1 MPAGSGKMRLL
12 GLALLAAAAWACTTA
27 LAQEG
32 QPMPVDMNNLP
43 PEVRAKMME
52 RGMRMGRGGPMPGM
66 QPGGGAPAETPP
78 AGETPKPEG
87 EGQPAGDAAAG
98 VETVKRSDAEGPAD
112 PEELK
117 AKPDANG
124 QVQFTF
130 KNQTWP
136 DVLQWFSE
144 VSNATL
150 DWQELPADKVNI
162 ITQRKYSLPET
173 RDLLNRYLL
182 ARGFT
187 MLQQGE
193 VITVMKLDKIEP
205 SLVPRVEP
213 DDLEEHLPYEF
224 ARVRFDVPEPMDP
237 AKAVEDVKALLT
249 PTAKVTPLLASRQI
263 MVIDPVANLR
273 DVRDLLYGEQ
283 LSADGDIRPELFQIR
298 HRRADYVAD
307 QIMIVLG
314 MDPSSR
320 KSPMELQLEQQRMQL
335 LMQMQG
341 SGKDVS
347 QMLQQD
353 GPPVFLAVDRRL
365 NTISANAPP
374 KEMEI
379 IKRVVKQFDVPSNI
393 GGLADSGE
401 LTTKRYQTAT
411 VSADSVVTALKE
423 IANLSPLTQLQ
434 SDSGSKT
441 IFATATAEDHATIQG
456 MIDRLDGSGRSIRV
470 VWLSRRTPVDQVAG
484 TIQALMVGEKKE
496 ESPRRSYYYYDP
508 WSSRNNNESEDAGFR
523 IQADIENNRLILMAT
538 DDEFEEVTGMLTEL
552 GVITNGRQGNPNT
565 FRVLDARSPADTAE
579 LLKRIEQAWGG
590 RNPLNVN
597 VAPPEVAPGAAPS
610 ETPADEPAETPSGD
624 APATDEDTL
633 TRRAGL
639 PKFILAQY
647 AEGDS
652 IEANPESAAAVGP
665 EVEAEVEAEPRPP
678 APINL
683 TVTSDG
689 RIVISSDDP
698 VALDQMEDLLAELA
712 PPPEDFKLY
721 KLKNSDCRD
730 VWYNLTDYFEE
741 ELADDE
747 NDRFMRLWNG
757 FYEKTESA
765 TLGKRRK
772 LRFIWDTATN
782 SILVQN
788 ASPAQLQTVDKLI
801 EIYDQPVA
809 DDAVRRRK
817 TELVQVKYSRA
828 GDIAEAVKEVYRDL
842 LSSKDKEFQNRDG
855 ENNQRGGGGGRSIY
869 YSFGGGGTDNKSSPV
884 KMSFEG
890 ALSIGVDQVS
900 NTLIVSAEEQ
910 IFDSIKQMITSL
922 DEQARSETVVQVH
935 QLTGS
940 LDAEEL
946 QDALQTALST
956 PWAGGK
962 PQNQA
967 QGGRGGR
974 GGGERG
980 RGEWGRRG
988 RGDWRGGDRDRGR
1001 D

>member
-1 MPAGSGKMRLL
+1 MRML
-12 GLALLAAAAWACTTA
+12 GLALLAAASWAGTAA
-27 LAQEG
+27 LAQNVVVEG
-32 QPMPVDMNNLP
+32 QPVDMNNIP
-43 PEVRAKMME
+43 PEIRAKMME
-52 RGMRMGRGGPMPGM
+52 RGMRMGRGRGGPMPGM
-66 QPGGGAPAETPP
+66 QPGGPPGGEAPPAEE
-78 AGETPKPEG
+78 APKPEG
-87 EGQPAGDAAAG
+87 EGQPAGDAAPA
-98 VETVKRSDAEGPAD
+98 VETVKRSDAEGPAN

-283 LSADGDIRPELFQIR
+283 LASASDIRPELFQIR

-314 MDPSSR
+314 LDPSSR

-347 QMLQQD
+347 QMLHQD

-379 IKRVVKQFDVPSNI
+379 IKRVVKQFDVPNHVD
-393 GGLADSGE
+393 GLAESGE

-434 SDSGSKT
+434 SDAGSKT

-470 VWLSRRTPVDQVAG
+470 IWLSRRTPVDQVAG

-496 ESPRRSYYYYDP
+496 EPRRPYYYY
-508 WSSRNNNESEDAGFR
+508 SYGYGGNNQDNSDAGFR

-538 DDEFEEVTGMLTEL
+538 DDEYQEVTGMLTEL
-552 GVITNGRQGNPNT
+552 GVITNGRGGNPNT
-565 FRVLDARSPADTAE
+565 FRVLDARSPAETAE

-590 RNPLNVN
+590 RNPLNIN
-597 VAPPEVAPGAAPS
+597 VAPPEEAPAQPPAAAPAA
-610 ETPADEPAETPSGD
+610 TPPAD

-633 TRRAGL
+633 TRRSGV
-639 PKFILAQY
+639 PQFILAQY
-647 AEGDS
+647 AEGD
-652 IEANPESAAAVGP
+652 ADDAGP
-665 EVEAEVEAEPRPP
+665 EVDAEVEAAPPAP

-683 TVTSDG
+683 TITSDG

-712 PPPEDFKLY
+712 PPPEDFKIY
-721 KLKNSDCRD
+721 TLKNSDCYY
-730 VWYNLTDYFEE
+730 VYLNLKDYFED
-741 ELADDE
+741 ELADDD

-757 FYEKTESA
+757 FDTQTESA

-772 LRFIWDTATN
+772 LRFIWDEATN

-801 EIYDQPVA
+801 EIYDQPVPE
-809 DDAVRRRK
+809 DAVRRRK

-842 LSSKDKEFQNRDG
+842 LSSKDKEFQSRDG
-855 ENNQRGGGGGRSIY
+855 DNQRGNGGGGRSIY
-869 YSFGGGGTDNKSSPV
+869 YSFGGGGDNKSSPV
-884 KMSFEG
+884 KMSFQG

-910 IFDSIKQMITSL
+910 IFDSIKQMINSL

-946 QDALQTALST
+946 QNALQTALST

-980 RGEWGRRG
+980 RGDWGRRG
-988 RGDWRGGDRDRGR
+988 RGDWRGGDRRDRN
-1001 D
+1001 

>member
-1 MPAGSGKMRLL
+1 MPAGSGKMRML
-12 GLALLAAAAWACTTA
+12 GWALLAAAAWAGATA
-27 LAQEG
+27 LAQDAFQG
-32 QPMPVDMNNLP
+32 QPVDMNNIP
-43 PEVRAKMME
+43 PEIRAKMME
-52 RGMRMGRGGPMPGM
+52 GRMRGRRGPMPAV
-66 QPGGGAPAETPP
+66 QPGGPPGGETPP
-78 AGETPKPEG
+78 AEEAPKTEG
-87 EGQPAGDAAAG
+87 EGQPAGDAAPAI
-98 VETVKRSDAEGPAD
+98 ETVKRSDAEGPAN

-162 ITQRKYSLPET
+162 VTQRKYSLPET

-205 SLVPRVEP
+205 SLVPRVER
-213 DDLEEHLPYEF
+213 DELEEHLPYEF
-224 ARVRFDVPEPMDP
+224 ARVRFDVPEPMDV
-237 AKAVEDVKALLT
+237 AKTVEDVKALLT

-283 LSADGDIRPELFQIR
+283 LAAAGDIRPELFQIR

-314 MDPSSR
+314 LDPSSR

-347 QMLQQD
+347 QMLRQD

-393 GGLADSGE
+393 GGLAESGE

-470 VWLSRRTPVDQVAG
+470 IWLSRRTPVDQVAG
-484 TIQALMVGEKKE
+484 TIQALMVGEKKDDGN
-496 ESPRRSYYYYDP
+496 SRNRYYGYYDP
-508 WSSRNNNESEDAGFR
+508 WSSRNNSSSAESGFR
-523 IQADIENNRLILMAT
+523 IQADIEHNRLILMAT
-538 DDEFEEVTGMLTEL
+538 DDEYKEVTGMLTEL
-552 GVITNGRQGNPNT
+552 GVITNGRGGNPNT
-565 FRVLDARSPADTAE
+565 FRVLDARSPAETAE

-590 RNPLNVN
+590 RNPLNIN
-597 VAPPEVAPGAAPS
+597 VAPPEEAPAQPPAAEPSATPPAAAPAPG
-610 ETPADEPAETPSGD
+610 
-624 APATDEDTL
+624 EDTL
-633 TRRAGL
+633 TQRSGGPQFL
-639 PKFILAQY
+639 LAQY
-647 AEGDS
+647 SEGGAVEVETDD
-652 IEANPESAAAVGP
+652 AAAARP
-665 EVEAEVEAEPRPP
+665 EAEVEAAEAPP
-678 APINL
+678 AAINL
-683 TVTSDG
+683 TITADG

-712 PPPEDFKLY
+712 PPPQDFKLY
-721 KLKNSDCRD
+721 ELKNSDCRD
-730 VWYNLTDYFEE
+730 VWYNLTDYFEDD
-741 ELADDE
+741 LADDQT
-747 NDRFMRLWNG
+747 DRLFRIFG
-757 FYEKTESA
+757 GSSDQSESA

-788 ASPAQLQTVDKLI
+788 ASAAQLQTIDKLV

-809 DDAVRRRK
+809 EDAVRRRK

-855 ENNQRGGGGGRSIY
+855 DNQRGGGGSGGGRSIY
-869 YSFGGGGTDNKSSPV
+869 YSFGGGGDNKSSPV
-884 KMSFEG
+884 KMSFQG

-910 IFDSIKQMITSL
+910 IFDSIKQMITAL

-940 LDAEEL
+940 LNAEEL
-946 QDALQTALST
+946 QNALQTALST

-962 PQNQA
+962 PQNTA
-967 QGGRGGR
+967 QGGRGG
-974 GGGERG
+974 GD
-980 RGEWGRRG
+980 RG
-988 RGDWRGGDRDRGR
+988 RGDRGRGDRGR
-1001 D
+1001 GDRRGR